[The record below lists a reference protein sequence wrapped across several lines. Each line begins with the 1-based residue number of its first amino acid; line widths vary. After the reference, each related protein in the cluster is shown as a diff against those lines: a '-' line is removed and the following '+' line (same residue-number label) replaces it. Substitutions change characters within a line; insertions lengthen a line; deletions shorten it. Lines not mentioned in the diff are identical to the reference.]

1 MATFVLTSAASAAGL
16 SGLAGTALGLGAAV
30 VGSVIDRRLFGAG
43 GAMRR
48 RTEEGPRLSGFHITA
63 STEGAP
69 INRLWGRSRLGGQMI
84 WATRFKETAKTTT
97 SSTTSSTSGGK
108 GGGGQSATTTTTT
121 TTYQYACS
129 FAIAFCEGKAAAL
142 GRVWADGK
150 ELELSKFAYRFHR
163 GTETQAP
170 DAFIETIEGAGNVP
184 AYRGICYLVFEEMPL
199 EAFGNR
205 IPQIS
210 AEIIKPIIT
219 DDVEGL
225 ISAVT
230 LIPASGEFVYATSI
244 HVKTDNSQDAFG
256 ENMHNAAG
264 EADFTVSLDQ
274 LGAICPNV
282 GAVLLVVAWFGD
294 DLRSGSCTIRPRVE
308 VASKTVTPADWRVN
322 GVARSGA
329 LTVSVDGDGR
339 PVYGGTPSDHVVV
352 EAIQELKARGHQVI
366 FYPFILMDIPAGNGL
381 ADPYGGPEQ
390 GAFPWRG
397 RITCDP
403 APGEPGTPDK
413 TAAAGAQV
421 DAFFG
426 AAAAGDFTVTGEE
439 VDWSGSSGEWG
450 YRRMALHYAHLCEA
464 AGGVDGFVIASE
476 LVGLTGV
483 RSSVSAYPAVSE
495 LTTLAG
501 DIAGVLAAATKL
513 TYAADWSEYHS
524 HRPDDGSGDVHFNL
538 DPLWASA
545 DINAV
550 GIDNYLPLADWRDGV
565 GHLDYDAANGPT
577 STYDLAYL
585 EANIEGGEH
594 FDWFYTDQAAREA
607 QTRTTIADAAYAKP
621 WVFRNKD
628 IRGWWLNQHFDRPGG
643 VESGSPTA
651 WTGEGKPVWFTE
663 FGCPA
668 VDKGANQP
676 NVFHDPKSSESAF
689 PHHSSGRRD
698 DLIQRRYL
706 EAHLR
711 HWDPAG
717 GNNPIS
723 SVYSGPMIDTSRML
737 AWTWDARPFPD
748 FPYRASVWTDAGNYS
763 VGHWLNGRLGQVSLA
778 VLVREI
784 CALVGLANVDVTG
797 LYGINT
803 TVTGFVADEVMTPR
817 AMLETLMQAF
827 QFDAFESAGTVRFTL
842 SGQPAAL
849 SLAEDDLVIDDEE
862 GSPYAVT
869 RAQETELPRVVRITY
884 IDPDQAYGPGA
895 AEGRKLVGNSSNIAE
910 LKLPVVLAQDYARG
924 LADTIVQNAWINRES
939 ATVALPPSR
948 LALDPGDVV
957 DITMG
962 GRARAMQIDRISA
975 AAARTVELTA
985 MGDRVP
991 GEVAE
996 ATGREARIGP
1006 VTLYGPSTLEFMD
1019 LPLLPGLSREPQ
1031 APRLAAH
1038 QLPWPGAVAVYR
1050 AQPGGG
1056 YRLVN
1061 TVTDQA
1067 VMGELTAPL
1076 GPGPLWRWDL
1086 KNEIEVELYT
1096 SALASSDAQSV
1107 LAGGNTLAIGNEDGG
1122 WEIIQY
1128 VTAELIGARRYRLAR
1143 LLRGQ
1148 LGTESEMRD
1157 PVAAGARVVLIDA
1170 NALQSLDLTHDQRLL
1185 ELTYRYGPAAYGHDH
1200 FTYAEA
1206 TLAFQGVGL
1215 RPLSPARVKAVR
1227 PVAGS
1232 DIALSWVRRG
1242 RVGGDSWE
1250 QTEVALGEESE
1261 AYDVEIMD
1269 GGAVIRT
1276 FATTAPAVTYTAAEQ
1291 TADWGAPIVAPAS
1304 LSLRIYQKSVTFGR
1318 GVALGRTLSF
1328 PLAVET

>member
-43 GAMRR
+43 GATRH

-129 FAIAFCEGKAAAL
+129 FAIAFCEGEAAAL

-150 ELELSKFAYRFHR
+150 ELELSRFTYRFHR

-205 IPQIS
+205 IPQIT

-282 GAVLLVVAWFGD
+282 GSVLLVVAWFGD
-294 DLRSGSCTIRPRVE
+294 DLRAASCTIRPKVE

-322 GVARSGA
+322 GVVRSGA
-329 LTVSVDGDGR
+329 LTR
-339 PVYGGTPSDHVVV
+339 
-352 EAIQELKARGHQVI
+352 
-366 FYPFILMDIPAGNGL
+366 
-381 ADPYGGPEQ
+381 
-390 GAFPWRG
+390 
-397 RITCDP
+397 
-403 APGEPGTPDK
+403 
-413 TAAAGAQV
+413 
-421 DAFFG
+421 
-426 AAAAGDFTVTGEE
+426 
-439 VDWSGSSGEWG
+439 
-450 YRRMALHYAHLCEA
+450 
-464 AGGVDGFVIASE
+464 
-476 LVGLTGV
+476 
-483 RSSVSAYPAVSE
+483 
-495 LTTLAG
+495 
-501 DIAGVLAAATKL
+501 
-513 TYAADWSEYHS
+513 
-524 HRPDDGSGDVHFNL
+524 
-538 DPLWASA
+538 
-545 DINAV
+545 
-550 GIDNYLPLADWRDGV
+550 
-565 GHLDYDAANGPT
+565 
-577 STYDLAYL
+577 
-585 EANIEGGEH
+585 
-594 FDWFYTDQAAREA
+594 
-607 QTRTTIADAAYAKP
+607 
-621 WVFRNKD
+621 
-628 IRGWWLNQHFDRPGG
+628 
-643 VESGSPTA
+643 
-651 WTGEGKPVWFTE
+651 
-663 FGCPA
+663 
-668 VDKGANQP
+668 
-676 NVFHDPKSSESAF
+676 
-689 PHHSSGRRD
+689 
-698 DLIQRRYL
+698 
-706 EAHLR
+706 
-711 HWDPAG
+711 
-717 GNNPIS
+717 
-723 SVYSGPMIDTSRML
+723 
-737 AWTWDARPFPD
+737 
-748 FPYRASVWTDAGNYS
+748 
-763 VGHWLNGRLGQVSLA
+763 
-778 VLVREI
+778 
-784 CALVGLANVDVTG
+784 
-797 LYGINT
+797 
-803 TVTGFVADEVMTPR
+803 
-817 AMLETLMQAF
+817 
-827 QFDAFESAGTVRFTL
+827 
-842 SGQPAAL
+842 
-849 SLAEDDLVIDDEE
+849 
-862 GSPYAVT
+862 
-869 RAQETELPRVVRITY
+869 
-884 IDPDQAYGPGA
+884 
-895 AEGRKLVGNSSNIAE
+895 
-910 LKLPVVLAQDYARG
+910 
-924 LADTIVQNAWINRES
+924 
-939 ATVALPPSR
+939 
-948 LALDPGDVV
+948 
-957 DITMG
+957 
-962 GRARAMQIDRISA
+962 
-975 AAARTVELTA
+975 
-985 MGDRVP
+985 
-991 GEVAE
+991 
-996 ATGREARIGP
+996 
-1006 VTLYGPSTLEFMD
+1006 
-1019 LPLLPGLSREPQ
+1019 
-1031 APRLAAH
+1031 
-1038 QLPWPGAVAVYR
+1038 
-1050 AQPGGG
+1050 
-1056 YRLVN
+1056 
-1061 TVTDQA
+1061 
-1067 VMGELTAPL
+1067 
-1076 GPGPLWRWDL
+1076 
-1086 KNEIEVELYT
+1086 
-1096 SALASSDAQSV
+1096 SV

-1128 VTAELIGARRYRLAR
+1128 VTAELIGVRRYRLAR

-1170 NALQSLDLTHDQRLL
+1170 NALQSLDLTADQRLL
-1185 ELTYRYGPAAYGHDH
+1185 DLTYRYGPAAYGHDH

-1206 TLAFQGVGL
+1206 TLAFRGVGL

-1232 DIALSWVRRG
+1232 DIALSWIRRG
-1242 RVGGDSWE
+1242 RVAADSWE

-1291 TADWGAPIVAPAS
+1291 TADWGAPIAAPAS

>member
-723 SVYSGPMIDTSRML
+723 SVYSDRMIDTARMF
-737 AWTWDARPFPD
+737 AWTWDARPYPD
-748 FPYRASVWTDAGNYS
+748 FPFRADVWSDAPNYEL
-763 VGHWLNGRLGQVSLA
+763 GHWLTGRLGQLSLA
-778 VLVREI
+778 RLVELI
-784 CALVGLANVDVTG
+784 CGLVGLTAIDVTG

-803 TVTGFVADEVMTPR
+803 TVKGFVADRVMTPR
-817 AMLETLMQAF
+817 AMLETLMRAF
-827 QFDAFESAGTVRFTL
+827 QFDAFESGAILVFRL
-842 SGQPAAL
+842 RGQPAAL
-849 SLAEDDLVIDDEE
+849 SLAEDDLALGGDAA
-862 GSPYAVT
+862 SPYEVT
-869 RAQETELPRVVRITY
+869 RAQESELPQTVRVTF
-884 IDPDQAYGPGA
+884 IDEGRSYLTGA
-895 AEGRKLVGNSSNIAE
+895 AEGRKLVGGSLGVVE
-910 LKLPVVLAQDYARG
+910 VQLPVVLAQDYARG
-924 LADTIVQNAWINRES
+924 LADAMVQAAWINREAAS
-939 ATVALPPSR
+939 AALPPSR
-948 LALDPGDVV
+948 LALDAGDVV
-957 DITMG
+957 DITLG
-962 GRARAMQIDRISA
+962 GRTRAMQIGRISA
-975 AAARTVELTA
+975 GLSRVLELTEV
-985 MGDRVP
+985 GGRVP

-996 ATGREARIGP
+996 ATGRDPTIGP
-1006 VTLYGPSTLEFMD
+1006 VTIYGPTTVEFLD
-1019 LPLLPGLSREPQ
+1019 IPLLPGAEVAPH

-1038 QLPWPGAVAVYR
+1038 QLPWPGEVAIYR

-1056 YRLVN
+1056 FQLIN
-1061 TVTDQA
+1061 SIANQA
-1067 VMGELTAPL
+1067 VIGELTEPL
-1076 GPGPLWRWDL
+1076 ASGPVWRWDRASA
-1086 KNEIEVELYT
+1086 IEVQLYT
-1096 SALASSDAQSV
+1096 SQLSSSDERAV
-1107 LAGGNTLAIGNEDGG
+1107 LAGGNVLAIENADGG
-1122 WEIIQY
+1122 WEIVQY
-1128 VTAELIGARRYRLAR
+1128 VTATLLATRKYRLTQ

-1148 LGTESEMRD
+1148 LGTETEMRD
-1157 PVAAGARVVLIDA
+1157 PVAAGARVVLLDA
-1170 NALQSLDLTHDQRLL
+1170 DALEVLDLTHDQRLIDI
-1185 ELTYRYGPAAYGHDH
+1185 TYRHGPAPYGHDH
-1200 FTYAEA
+1200 QSFTEV
-1206 TLAFQGVGL
+1206 TRAFAGVGL
-1215 RPLSPARVKAVR
+1215 RPLSPSRLDAVR
-1227 PVAGS
+1227 PDGSS
-1232 DIALSWVRRG
+1232 DISLSWIRRT
-1242 RVGGDSWE
+1242 RIGGDSWD
-1250 QTEVALGEESE
+1250 QVDVPLAEESE
-1261 AYDVEIMD
+1261 AYEVDILDSGV
-1269 GGAVIRT
+1269 VVRT
-1276 FATTAPAVTYTAAEQ
+1276 IATTTPQATYTAAEQ
-1291 TADWGAPIVAPAS
+1291 TADWGAPLAAPATLDLEVYQ
-1304 LSLRIYQKSVTFGR
+1304 LSATFGR
-1318 GVALGRTLSF
+1318 GIALSRTLAF
-1328 PLAVET
+1328 PLPVEL